1 LWAYNFGG
9 KEEGWSKGG
18 CRRLGRAEIGF
29 AMASSSLLNSLV
41 AVPVGSFGNLDGDGG
56 VRIGVWVRSLTV
68 TVL

>member
-1 LWAYNFGG
+1 
-9 KEEGWSKGG
+9 
-18 CRRLGRAEIGF
+18 LGRAEIGF

-41 AVPVGSFGNLDGDGG
+41 AVPVGSFGNLDGDGD